1 MQSQLNH
8 VNSVIEQQNASKTS
22 SDEHGLQS
30 DLGQPGV
37 PATRAYNFYG
47 TQNIQHI
54 MTQQRGQC
62 PTSMPY
68 TSLHEMPRPHCF

>member
-1 MQSQLNH
+1 M
-8 VNSVIEQQNASKTS
+8 
-22 SDEHGLQS
+22 HGLQG

-37 PATRAYNFYG
+37 PATGAYAFYG

-54 MTQQRGQC
+54 TTQQRGQG

-68 TSLHEMPRPHCF
+68 TSLHEVPGPSVSNCVRNSVYDSSRL